1 MHSAIYALTSIL
13 PVPNGYDHDVSLNCA
28 DRESAS
34 RFLSKSLAQI
44 ESSMALLGIVVRGLL
59 LLSYL

>member
-1 MHSAIYALTSIL
+1 MLSAIYALTSIL

-28 DRESAS
+28 DSESAF
-34 RFLSKSLAQI
+34 RFVSKSLVHI

-59 LLSYL
+59 RLSYL